1 MHDVLSLTE
10 PSDRQVT
17 GYKLLHFECKCVIA
31 ALPLEK
37 PLPVNI
43 IQAAI
48 TLPLPAQGSASGLS
62 HLPETLSIE
71 VPAFSGGDA
80 WIDMY
85 GAAMLIHTN

>member
-1 MHDVLSLTE
+1 MLTE

-17 GYKLLHFECKCVIA
+17 GYKLLQFVCKFVIA
-31 ALPLEK
+31 AFPPLEK

-62 HLPETLSIE
+62 HLPETPSIE
-71 VPAFSGGDA
+71 VPAFWGG
-80 WIDMY
+80 
-85 GAAMLIHTN
+85 G